1 MVDVAAP
8 PQLPSRKRGR
18 PPSVHAEAGGEIQSL
33 DRAISVLEVLSNAD
47 GLPLSDV
54 ARRSDLPTS
63 TAHRMLMT
71 LQRRGFVAQDAET
84 GLWTVGVGL
93 FRVGGAYL
101 RIRKLP
107 DIGRPIIRE
116 LLKRVEETVN
126 LSMLDGDELVCVA
139 QAESHAAVRAFFR
152 LGRRLPVHASA
163 AGKAILAAMSDPER
177 EARMARLTLQ
187 GFTPNTHTDL
197 AALQADVDVVRE
209 RGYGVDDEEHTV
221 GMRCVAAAIRDENG
235 EAIGAVSIS
244 APAVRMPASKIPQLG
259 ENIMAT
265 AGLLSARY
273 SGRVG

>member
-1 MVDVAAP
+1 MVDVVAP
-8 PQLPSRKRGR
+8 SPLPSRKRGR

-33 DRAISVLEVLSNAD
+33 DRAIGVLEVLSNAD

-152 LGRRLPVHASA
+152 LGRRLPIHASA
-163 AGKAILAAMSDPER
+163 AGKAIMAAMPDDER
-177 EARMARLTLQ
+177 DARMARLTLQ
-187 GFTPNTHTDL
+187 GYTPNTHTTL
-197 AALQADVDVVRE
+197 SALQADVDAVRE

-235 EAIGAVSIS
+235 EPIGAVSIS
-244 APAVRMPASKIPQLG
+244 APAVRMPTAKIPQLG
-259 ENIMAT
+259 ESIMAT
-265 AGLLSARY
+265 ARLLAARY
-273 SGRVG
+273 SGRVD